1 MPLQNRADP
10 FGDIHA
16 VAARGMFTGNRGV
29 IHDPATRTLLRRRWT
44 TKAWIICACSY
55 KDRPPRDVMGRNG
68 RDGGAGW
75 TELFFLDEVTAL
87 AAGHRPCFLCRREA
101 ATRFLGAFG
110 RAFGIDAPKAPQID
124 ARLHAERLASR
135 NSGEPMPIE
144 EPATLPDGAMISAGG
159 DAFAIR
165 DGVALRWTFDG
176 YEPAGRADALA
187 GKARLITPPTTVAIL
202 RAGYAPVWEDV
213 T

>member
-1 MPLQNRADP
+1 MRLQNRVDP

-29 IHDPATRTLLRRRWT
+29 IHDPVTRTLLRRRWT
-44 TKAWIICACSY
+44 TKAWIICTCSY
-55 KDRPPRDVMGRNG
+55 KDRPPRDVMGHNG
-68 RDGGAGW
+68 RDGGTGW

-101 ATRFLGAFG
+101 AARFLSAFG
-110 RAFGIDAPKAPQID
+110 RAFGIDDPKAPQID
-124 ARLHAERLASR
+124 ARLHAERMAPR
-135 NSGEPMPIE
+135 NSGEPISIE
-144 EPATLPDGAMISAGG
+144 EPATLPDGAMVSVGD

-187 GKARLITPPTTVAIL
+187 GKALLITPPTTVAIL
-202 RAGYAPVWEDV
+202 RAGYAPVWKDV